1 MWSSTGSIRGLST
14 KKGCSF
20 RSSHSRP
27 AVGVVCDLGHE
38 VSSIVHRGLF
48 GWARADAWNVDA
60 HIARVLPELLRCLA
74 DHCPGYPLW
83 MDSPAD
89 QRGEGS
95 TSPSSDVPLIHA
107 MDTGDA
113 EADAGISR
121 QAHEYWRQW
130 LRDRAQAF
138 DDGSQLRLE
147 GGVDRAPLS
156 RRLLGYDV
164 CCPGPGAR
172 FGSGFRSP
180 GPLDALSDEEKQ
192 AALHAW
198 DKKMLGRKV
207 SCTISLIT
215 LKTYGTDDPSR
226 TRSRVG
232 GGVSWTAPNAIRTDR
247 QVLSTTRQ
255 GL

>member
-1 MWSSTGSIRGLST
+1 MNTIILHYVELHRFHPRPFDP
-14 KKGCSF
+14 KGCSF
-20 RSSHSRP
+20 RSSYYARP
-27 AVGVVCDLGHE
+27 WALVRDLGHE
-38 VSSIVHRGLF
+38 VGSIVHRGLF

-83 MDSPAD
+83 IDSAAD

-95 TSPSSDVPLIHA
+95 TSPSSEVPLIHA

-113 EADAGISR
+113 EADAGTSR

-138 DDGSQLRLE
+138 DDWSQLTKDGWTGPLYPAGYWDTTFAAQVQDLGLE
-147 GGVDRAPLS
+147 AAWDT
-156 RRLLGYDV
+156 
-164 CCPGPGAR
+164 
-172 FGSGFRSP
+172 P

-198 DKKMLGRKV
+198 EEKIARAKGLMHE
-207 SCTISLIT
+207 LIDH
-215 LKTYGTDDPSR
+215 LEDLWD
-226 TRSRVG
+226 
-232 GGVSWTAPNAIRTDR
+232 
-247 QVLSTTRQ
+247 
-255 GL
+255 

>member
-1 MWSSTGSIRGLST
+1 MNTIILHYVELHRFHPRPFDQ
-14 KKGCSF
+14 KGCSF
-20 RSSHSRP
+20 RSSYYARP
-27 AVGVVCDLGHE
+27 WALVRDLGHE

-74 DHCPGYPLW
+74 DHCPGDPLW

-113 EADAGISR
+113 EADAGISG

-130 LRDRAQAF
+130 LRDQAQAF
-138 DDGSQLRLE
+138 DDWSQLTKE
-147 GGVDRAPLS
+147 GWTGPLS

-172 FGSGFRSP
+172 FGSGFRCA

-198 DKKMLGRKV
+198 DEKIARAKGLMHD
-207 SCTISLIT
+207 LIDH
-215 LKTYGTDDPSR
+215 LEDLWD
-226 TRSRVG
+226 
-232 GGVSWTAPNAIRTDR
+232 
-247 QVLSTTRQ
+247 
-255 GL
+255 